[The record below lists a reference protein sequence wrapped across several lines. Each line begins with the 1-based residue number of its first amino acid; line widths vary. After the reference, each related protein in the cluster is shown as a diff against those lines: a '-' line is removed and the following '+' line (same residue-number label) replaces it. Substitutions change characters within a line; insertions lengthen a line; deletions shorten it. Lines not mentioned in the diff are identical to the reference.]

1 MRKGEIDIITLGCS
15 KNLVDAERL
24 MRQLELAGYRCV
36 HDSSM
41 PKGEIAII
49 NTCGFIGDAKEES
62 IEMILQFAERKNKGK
77 LRKLYVMGCLSQRY
91 REELPTEI
99 PEVDKWFGKFDYMGI
114 VDECTNERLK
124 ELPTDYSLEFKGK
137 DYERTLTTPKHYAYL
152 KIAEGCN
159 RYCSYCAIP
168 LITGRFTSRKM
179 ENILD
184 EVRWLVNE
192 GVKEFNVIA
201 QDLSSYGLD
210 LYGEHRLAQLI
221 DEMAQIEG
229 VEWIR
234 LHYAYPTD
242 FPYDILPVMAKHSN
256 VCKYMDIALQH
267 CSSNV
272 LEKMRRHITCEEQN
286 ALIERI
292 RKEVPGICIRTTL
305 LVGHPGETQ
314 EDFDELCEWVKKM
327 RRHIT
332 CEEQNALIERIRKE
346 VPGICIRTTL
356 LVGHPGET
364 QEDFDELCEWVKK
377 MRFDRMGAFAYSEE
391 EGTFA
396 ARHYTDDIPQTEK
409 ERRVDILMT
418 LQQSIS
424 SEILSQMVGT
434 KQRIVIDR
442 EEEEYYIGRTQYD
455 SPEVDCEVLIEKSK
469 MENRT
474 SGTNELKIGEFYT
487 VNIIKSE
494 DFDLY
499 AKL

>member
-36 HDSSM
+36 HDSAT
-41 PKGEIAII
+41 PRGEIAII

-62 IEMILQFAERKNKGK
+62 IEVILQFAARKIKDK

-114 VDECTNERLK
+114 VNEVKGERL
-124 ELPTDYSLEFKGK
+124 EVKGK
-137 DYERTLTTPKHYAYL
+137 DYERSLTTPKHYAYL

-168 LITGRFTSRKM
+168 LITGKFTSRPM
-179 ENILD
+179 EEILE
-184 EVRWLVNE
+184 EVRWLVGE

-210 LYGEHRLAQLI
+210 IYGGHRLAELV

-234 LHYAYPTD
+234 LHYTYPTD
-242 FPYDILPVMAKHSN
+242 FPYDLLPVMAKHKN

-267 CSSNV
+267 CSDNM
-272 LEKMRRHITCEEQN
+272 LKKMHRHITRVEQD
-286 ALIERI
+286 AVIRRI
-292 RKEVPGICIRTTL
+292 RAEVPGICIRTTL
-305 LVGHPGETQ
+305 LVGHPGETE
-314 EDFDELCEWVKKM
+314 EDFNELCEWVKEMKF
-327 RRHIT
+327 
-332 CEEQNALIERIRKE
+332 ER
-346 VPGICIRTTL
+346 L
-356 LVGHPGET
+356 
-364 QEDFDELCEWVKK
+364 
-377 MRFDRMGAFAYSEE
+377 GAFAYSEE

-396 ARHYTDDIPQTEK
+396 AKHYTDDIPQEEK
-409 ERRVDILMT
+409 ERRVDTIMAI
-418 LQQSIS
+418 QQSIS
-424 SEILSQMVGT
+424 SELLSQMVGT
-434 KQRIVIDR
+434 EQRVVIDR

-455 SPEVDCEVLIEKSK
+455 SPEVDCEVLIEKGARSQEQGAK
-469 MENRT
+469 T
-474 SGTNELKIGEFYT
+474 LKTGEFYNVT
-487 VNIIKSE
+487 IIKSE

-499 AKL
+499 ATL

>member
-24 MRQLELAGYRCV
+24 MRQLELIGYRCV
-36 HDSSM
+36 HDSAM

-62 IEMILQFAERKNKGK
+62 IEIILQFAERKANGK

-114 VDECTNERLK
+114 VEEVKGERLK
-124 ELPTDYSLEFKGK
+124 AKGK
-137 DYERTLTTPKHYAYL
+137 EYERMLTTPKHYAYL

-168 LITGRFTSRKM
+168 LITGKFTSRKM
-179 ENILD
+179 EEILD
-184 EVRWLVNE
+184 EVRWMVSE

-210 LYGEHRLAQLI
+210 IYGEHRLAQLI

-242 FPYDILPVMAKHSN
+242 FPYDILPVMAKHPN

-286 ALIERI
+286 TLIERI

-305 LVGHPGETQ
+305 LVGHPGETE
-314 EDFDELCEWVKKM
+314 EDFNELCEWVK
-327 RRHIT
+327 
-332 CEEQNALIERIRKE
+332 N
-346 VPGICIRTTL
+346 
-356 LVGHPGET
+356 
-364 QEDFDELCEWVKK
+364 

-396 ARHYTDDIPQTEK
+396 ARHYTDDIPQEEK
-409 ERRVDILMT
+409 EHRVETLMT
-418 LQQSIS
+418 IQQGIS
-424 SEILSQMVGT
+424 SELLRQMVGT

-442 EEEEYYIGRTQYD
+442 EEYEYYVGRTQYD
-455 SPEVDCEVLIEKSK
+455 SPEVDCEVLIEKA
-469 MENRT
+469 
-474 SGTNELKIGEFYT
+474 TNEKLNIGEFYT

-499 AKL
+499 ATL

>member
-1 MRKGEIDIITLGCS
+1 MVDMRKGEIDIITLGCS

-36 HDSSM
+36 HDSSD
-41 PKGEIAII
+41 PRGEIAII

-62 IEMILQFAERKNKGK
+62 IEMILQFAERKNRGK

-91 REELPTEI
+91 AKELPAEI
-99 PEVDKWFGKFDYMGI
+99 PEVDGWYGKFDYEGI
-114 VDECTNERLK
+114 VK
-124 ELPTDYSLEFKGK
+124 EVQEFRSLGVQEIQSEI
-137 DYERTLTTPKHYAYL
+137 YERKLTTPKHYAYL

-168 LITGRFTSRKM
+168 LITGKFTSRKM
-179 ENILD
+179 EDILA
-184 EVRWLVNE
+184 EVKWLVSQ
-192 GVKEFNVIA
+192 GVKELNVIA

-221 DEMAQIEG
+221 DEMAQIDG

-242 FPYDILPVMAKHSN
+242 FPYDILPVMAKHPN

-272 LEKMRRHITCEEQN
+272 LQKMRRHITREEQD
-286 ALIERI
+286 ALIARI

-305 LVGHPGETQ
+305 LVGHPGETE
-314 EDFDELCEWVKKM
+314 EDFEELCEWVK
-327 RRHIT
+327 T
-332 CEEQNALIERIRKE
+332 
-346 VPGICIRTTL
+346 
-356 LVGHPGET
+356 
-364 QEDFDELCEWVKK
+364 

-396 ARHYTDDIPQTEK
+396 ARHYTDDIPQEEK
-409 ERRVDILMT
+409 ERRVDRLMAI
-418 LQQSIS
+418 QQGIS
-424 SEILSQMVGT
+424 AEILAKMVGSE
-434 KQRIVIDR
+434 QRVVIDR
-442 EEEEYYIGRTQYD
+442 EEADYYIGRTQYD
-455 SPEVDCEVLIEKSK
+455 SPEVDCEVLIAKKGDEA
-469 MENRT
+469 MRQE
-474 SGTNELKIGEFYT
+474 ELKIGEYYT
-487 VNIIKSE
+487 VTIQKTE

-499 AKL
+499 ASL

>member
-1 MRKGEIDIITLGCS
+1 MKKGEIDIITLGCS

-36 HDSSM
+36 HDSAN

-62 IEMILQFAERKNKGK
+62 IEMILQFAERKTQGK

-91 REELPTEI
+91 REELPAEI

-114 VDECTNERLK
+114 VEEVKGERLK
-124 ELPTDYSLEFKGK
+124 VKGEG
-137 DYERTLTTPKHYAYL
+137 YERTLTTPKHYAYL

-179 ENILD
+179 EDVLD
-184 EVRWLVNE
+184 EVQWLVGQ

-210 LYGEHRLAQLI
+210 LYGEHRLAQLV

-234 LHYAYPTD
+234 LHYTYPTD
-242 FPYDILPVMAKHSN
+242 FPYDLLPVMAKHKN

-267 CSSNV
+267 CSDNM
-272 LEKMRRHITCEEQN
+272 LKKMHRHITREEQD
-286 ALIERI
+286 AVIARI
-292 RKEVPGICIRTTL
+292 RREVPGICIRTTL
-305 LVGHPGETQ
+305 LVGHPGETE
-314 EDFDELCEWVKKM
+314 EDFNELCQWVKEMKF
-327 RRHIT
+327 
-332 CEEQNALIERIRKE
+332 E
-346 VPGICIRTTL
+346 
-356 LVGHPGET
+356 
-364 QEDFDELCEWVKK
+364 
-377 MRFDRMGAFAYSEE
+377 RMGAFAYSEE

-396 ARHYTDDIPQTEK
+396 AKHYKDDIPQEEK
-409 ERRVDILMT
+409 ERRVDTLMAI
-418 LQQSIS
+418 QQSIS

-434 KQRIVIDR
+434 RQRVVIDR
-442 EEEEYYIGRTQYD
+442 EEKEYYVGRTQYD
-455 SPEVDCEVLIEKSK
+455 SPEVDCEVLIEKEAK
-469 MENRT
+469 
-474 SGTNELKIGEFYT
+474 GERLEAGNYYDVT
-487 VNIIKSE
+487 IIKSE

-499 AKL
+499 AQL